1 MLISNLNVGD
11 LITSKHNSNM
21 VGVVEAFSIQQGVF
35 WIKWFGLDESTIYS
49 AHYFNTMFLIVSKA

>member
-35 WIKWFGLDESTIYS
+35 WIKWFGLDKSTIYS
-49 AHYFNTMFLIVSKA
+49 ARDINTMFLIVSKA